1 MFSPP
6 YYMPF
11 IEGTSLAKA
20 IPAKRTTG
28 VWGGGGNFIVKD
40 PESYIRQ
47 DSEQACS
54 ERRLDQTSY
63 GIHFQFELFDDS
75 VTFIAIK
82 CCTLTACT
90 QSPSDT
96 GRQSPTDSSA
106 LMHMPFPKKSIGKIF
121 HPSSSCLRSFIFPQ
135 HYYNLG
141 KKQSKMKKI
150 ADSV

>member
-1 MFSPP
+1 
-6 YYMPF
+6 MPF
-11 IEGTSLAKA
+11 IERTSLAKT
-20 IPAKRTTG
+20 IPAKRATG

-47 DSEQACS
+47 GSEQACS

-63 GIHFQFELFDDS
+63 GIHFQFELLDDS

-82 CCTLTACT
+82 CCTLTAHT

-96 GRQSPTDSSA
+96 GRQSPTASSA
-106 LMHMPFPKKSIGKIF
+106 LMHLSFPKKSICKIF
-121 HPSSSCLRSFIFPQ
+121 HPLSSCLRSLIFPD

-141 KKQSKMKKI
+141 YQETIQNFKNC
-150 ADSV
+150 